1 MGDKTTAITGGC
13 LCGAVRF
20 RVTAKPVA
28 AYYCHCTMC
37 QRDGGGPFMAGATV
51 PIEAFAFTKGEP
63 RAYES
68 SPGFV
73 RLSCG
78 ECGSSL
84 GFQAKNSPKWADFT
98 PGVPGR
104 PERHQTGVP
113 CVHVNPGELVRD
125 GRRPA
130 APRRGRAGAGENLGR
145 AGRLTAGRLAAARR
159 SIR

>member
-98 PGVPGR
+98 LGCLDDPNAIRPGFHVFTSTQVSWCEMADGLPRHAEGE
-104 PERHQTGVP
+104 PEQAKIWAG
-113 CVHVNPGELVRD
+113 LD
-125 GRRPA
+125 G
-130 APRRGRAGAGENLGR
+130 
-145 AGRLTAGRLAAARR
+145 
-159 SIR
+159 